1 MSNKTF
7 SICIKGSKKP
17 YQFENLDFFQK
28 KKKNGDKVTMF
39 RSRNGKIQLQKMTLT
54 SRVHPFSPRHQCLQ
68 EQPAEI
74 PLALTTNFL
83 LKKEDAQ
90 PKKQCSLE

>member
-1 MSNKTF
+1 MK
-7 SICIKGSKKP
+7 IWI
-17 YQFENLDFFQK
+17 FFK
-28 KKKNGDKVTMF
+28 KKKWRQSNDVQEQN
-39 RSRNGKIQLQKMTLT
+39 SKIQLQKMTLT
-54 SRVHPFSPRHQCLQ
+54 SRVHPFSSRHQCRQ
-68 EQPAEI
+68 EQTEV

>member
-1 MSNKTF
+1 
-7 SICIKGSKKP
+7 
-17 YQFENLDFFQK
+17 
-28 KKKNGDKVTMF
+28 
-39 RSRNGKIQLQKMTLT
+39 MTLT